1 MHTFTNLETF
11 LTGKLNLILNSYTI
25 LFANQMVFLIQVG
38 APILI
43 LYYGYSIMSGR
54 GSNATVSE
62 MMWNMARIGMIFAF
76 MQNTGNLLDLSIG
89 FIQELKS
96 GFVGAESIFALL
108 DQQVESTKKLAE
120 SLLQ

>member
-1 MHTFTNLETF
+1 
-11 LTGKLNLILNSYTI
+11 
-25 LFANQMVFLIQVG
+25 MVFLIQVG